1 MVQEKFSALLPT
13 IEKTASAEFGIPS
26 LKARS
31 KMKKRLLKKKRLF
44 PYAGLCGDVRMR
56 LRRESTTADYPRA
69 KLDPDLSEH
78 DAVMLDLL
86 IDTAEAHGCSVVLF
100 VPFENPLEPTFVMDA
115 PGTTAEQLES
125 FASFTDALLRLP
137 FIEGLEAKI
146 SDGWHLNA
154 EEGELTFGEL
164 SFKAL
169 QA

>member
-86 IDTAEAHGCSVVLF
+86 IDTAEESARTHIRDGRTGNDRRAARELCFLHGRPS
-100 VPFENPLEPTFVMDA
+100 PP
-115 PGTTAEQLES
+115 S
-125 FASFTDALLRLP
+125 LR
-137 FIEGLEAKI
+137 
-146 SDGWHLNA
+146 
-154 EEGELTFGEL
+154 
-164 SFKAL
+164 
-169 QA
+169 

>member
-100 VPFENPLEPTFVMDA
+100 VPLGFLFSRFGLTWFWLTYPCTEVLTTLLGARFYKSFLMHPYVRDA
-115 PGTTAEQLES
+115 G
-125 FASFTDALLRLP
+125 
-137 FIEGLEAKI
+137 EA
-146 SDGWHLNA
+146 A
-154 EEGELTFGEL
+154 
-164 SFKAL
+164 A
-169 QA
+169 